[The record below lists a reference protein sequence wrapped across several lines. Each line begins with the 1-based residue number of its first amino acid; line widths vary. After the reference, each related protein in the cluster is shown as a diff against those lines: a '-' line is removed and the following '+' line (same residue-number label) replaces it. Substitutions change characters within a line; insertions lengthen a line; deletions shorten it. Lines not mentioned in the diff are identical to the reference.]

1 MKLFDIDKLLRNI
14 SGEIKEDLDYSGNVA
29 KAEARDK
36 SVENFN
42 AIRRGVRMAKGASYT
57 PVNADVKSAARR
69 FIDAT
74 LGLAK
79 ALRGF
84 DSSYNPLPQ
93 GKKRDNFLSRAEG
106 YGKELDAAK
115 AAGVNLGFLGTKAAL
130 LKKISENPSG
140 FYSDSGN
147 DSLVKDLL
155 DVTKK
160 AAAHNG
166 IDNLKGVED
175 DLAKALQTNTHDVAQ
190 LNAIKGRLRL
200 ADQGNEKAK
209 AETKADFDRLDREA
223 DAADR
228 KRADLDAGKEP
239 EARAD
244 SNAKKRDLSAEE
256 LKLKYGSG
264 KNSATAAAAEK
275 AGLKSWADLDTGFK
289 TNYAL
294 IQSWKSQGIKPD
306 PKHMFY
312 RVGNIN
318 GGDPVMYL
326 DGSFFT
332 ANRNWWSGTHAKLT
346 SIRYSEPDYTSD
358 NPPEEVKEKWLELK
372 KKIPSTVTE
381 SIFRY

>member
-1 MKLFDIDKLLRNI
+1 MKPFDIDKLLGNI
-14 SGEIKEDLDYSGNVA
+14 SREIKEDLDYRSNVA
-29 KAEARDK
+29 RADARDK
-36 SVENFN
+36 ATANFN
-42 AIRRGVRMAKGASYT
+42 SIRRGARMAKGATFNKVSG
-57 PVNADVKSAARR
+57 DVQAAARK
-69 FIDAT
+69 FISAT
-74 LGLAK
+74 LSLAK

-93 GKKRDNFLSRAEG
+93 GKKRDNFLKLAAD
-106 YGKELDAAK
+106 YGKELDAAR
-115 AAGVNLGFLGTKAAL
+115 AAGVNLGFLGTKATL
-130 LKKISENPSG
+130 LKKISENPAG

-160 AAAHNG
+160 AAAYNN

-175 DLAKALQTNTHDVAQ
+175 DLAKALQTNTHDTAQ
-190 LNAIKGRLRL
+190 LNAIKGRLKL
-200 ADQGNEKAK
+200 ADQGNEKAQ

-228 KRADLDAGKEP
+228 NRADLDAGKEIEKTDP
-239 EARAD
+239 
-244 SNAKKRDLSAEE
+244 NAKRRDLSAEE

-306 PKHMFY
+306 ASHMFY

-326 DGSFFT
+326 DGNFFT
-332 ANRNWWSGTHAKLT
+332 ANRNWWSGTHKKLT
-346 SIRYSEPDYTSD
+346 SIRYSEPEYTSD
-358 NPPEEVKEKWLELK
+358 SPPEAIKEKWLELK
-372 KKIPSTVTE
+372 KKIPTVVTE
-381 SIFRY
+381 EVFRY